1 MRENYQIVNNVFM
14 AMVIDN
20 HIKDLFQKYIH
31 KIGGNKCENLP
42 DVSKY
47 SGGEVI

>member
-1 MRENYQIVNNVFM
+1 MFSIKVCKY
-14 AMVIDN
+14 
-20 HIKDLFQKYIH
+20 IKDLFQKYIH